1 MRKSV
6 IIIAIILMSIG
17 FAVISTT
24 LVINGNI
31 KVSENEEDFSVIFTA
46 ASIDGNDVYNSVI
59 DDTKKIITFE
69 TSNLSKIGDKSILTY
84 EITNN
89 SSNYDANVSVTCV
102 SKTGTTKYTS
112 IINKLEND
120 TKKVASKRS
129 VNGSLTITLNK
140 TPIEETIE
148 EYTCKL
154 DFTAIERDTLGKN
167 IPEPVSFETD
177 SWETIQKAVQKG
189 NTAKYSVGDTKKVTI
204 ASHTND
210 CSSITGSGADYV
222 CNSSVEPE
230 KVVTVR
236 ISNMSK
242 CTNGETSET
251 ACGFVVEFV
260 DIIENHNYNKA
271 DATNTN
277 GTNKGGWRDS
287 EMRAYINGTLYNSFP
302 SQLQNVI
309 VSTKV
314 ISGYGNIFGE
324 TNFETQDKLYLLSTK
339 EIYNTSQFDTIE
351 DETRQLD
358 FYSIRKT
365 DVTNNDEVIKKYNIK
380 PAFWW
385 LRSAYSSYTHDFIVI
400 NSLGTVGNN
409 RSLLI
414 NGISLAFRIA

>member
-1 MRKSV
+1 MKKSV

-46 ASIDGNDVYNSVI
+46 ASLDGNDVYNSVI

-140 TPIEETIE
+140 TPIEEAIE

-189 NTAKYSVGDTKKVTI
+189 NTSQYNVGDTKKIDLGTLG
-204 ASHTND
+204 SHT
-210 CSSITGSGADYV
+210 I
-222 CNSSVEPE
+222 
-230 KVVTVR
+230 R
-236 ISNMSK
+236 ISNMSE
-242 CTNGETSET
+242 CTTEISET
-251 ACGFVVEFV
+251 ACGFVIEFA
-260 DIIENHNYNKA
+260 DIITRKMMNSTK
-271 DATNTN
+271 TNV
-277 GTNKGGWRDS
+277 GGWKES
-287 EMRAYINGTLYNSFP
+287 ELRAYLNNDLFLSFP
-302 SQLQNVI
+302 SDLQDI
-309 VSTKV
+309 IATTKV
-314 ISGYGNIFGE
+314 ISSHGSTSGE
-324 TNFETQDKLYLLSTK
+324 TNFETQDYLYLLSSEEVWGT
-339 EIYNTSQFDTIE
+339 NNSDTSIGTSK
-351 DETRQLD
+351 QLD
-358 FYSIRKT
+358 YYKSLG
-365 DVTNNDEVIKKYNIK
+365 VTESNSSNVIKQYNGN
-380 PAFWW
+380 ASSWW
-385 LRSAYSSYTHDFIVI
+385 LRSAIISNQEGYFYVNTLGGYYDSYSTGQS
-400 NSLGTVGNN
+400 
-409 RSLLI
+409 
-414 NGISLAFRIA
+414 GISPAFKIA